1 MTVLIRQS
9 RISHDSSALITIFS
23 MTKNDKRVLI
33 EFPFKSNN
41 LEILLLSQVIG
52 GGITGGLIDF
62 RHYGKVVNA
71 RKLSKIESKHVFDI
85 LTKVRFPFLF
95 HDEKEGM
102 VLIEPNVYV
111 ALVIKTFAN
120 KTSFGWSNEDYEN
133 YPDQLSLACMLTD
146 LICSLP
152 EVNYDG
158 LEMPRYI

>member
-1 MTVLIRQS
+1 MIVLISQS
-9 RISHDSSALITIFS
+9 QINHDFSALITIFT

-33 EFPFKSNN
+33 EFFPYDGMK
-41 LEILLLSQVIG
+41 EIKYRVILNSG
-52 GGITGGLIDF
+52 EGGLIDF

-71 RKLSKIESKHVFDI
+71 RKLSKIESKHVFDV

-95 HDEKEGM
+95 HDEKEDM
-102 VLIEPNVYV
+102 VLLEPIVYV
-111 ALVIKTFAN
+111 SLVIKTFAN

-133 YPDQLSLACMLTD
+133 YPDQLSSACMLTD
-146 LICSLP
+146 LICSLL